1 MPALLKSPAWRS
13 LKAPDF
19 IKNPFRLIYVMVVL
33 AVCLAGLL
41 GAATPILVEL
51 MDGSLSKLVA
61 LPAAMVFGLLVIYDR
76 KLTLL
81 LIVVLRAG
89 GDNALEFTRFSLGGY
104 MVGIGGVIN
113 GIVILLAL
121 LLVFER
127 PKVLPGRAYMAW
139 APFLV
144 ILALGAVHSPFTGES
159 VRLFLQQLS
168 YFAMFVGGYQCV
180 ADRADFRRMLRLV
193 VWSSAIPV
201 LYAFVDIALHFG
213 GGFRLE
219 STFAHPNVLA
229 FYLTVIIVV
238 AFYLLKTMDPGA
250 SGAARL
256 GLVAYVLLLLLM
268 LLLTKTRSAWL
279 ATAIGFALYALI
291 FERRFLVYMVL
302 LGVGALFVPGIGDRL
317 LDLGQGNEV
326 ATYATLNSF
335 AWRVYLWECAFAWM
349 SPLHYVWGLGLQT
362 FAEYSPIF
370 FPLAGKT
377 KFGAH
382 SVFVQLIF
390 ELGVIGLLAFLWQS
404 ASLIRQL
411 ARLLKFDKLA
421 AFSLILIILSF
432 LICSFSDNMFYYL
445 SYNWY
450 LWFVVGAGCA
460 LARVLAATPS
470 KVTASTVPPPMT
482 APYQSAVQPRY

>member
-1 MPALLKSPAWRS
+1 MAALLKSPAWRS

-19 IKNPFRLIYVMVVL
+19 FKNPFRLVYVMVAL
-33 AVCLAGLL
+33 AVCVAGFL

-51 MDGSLSKLVA
+51 MSGNVSKLLA
-61 LPAAMVFGLLVIYDR
+61 LPAAMLFALLVIYDR

-89 GDNALEFTRFSLGGY
+89 GDNALELTRFSLGGY

-113 GIVILLAL
+113 AIVILLAL

-127 PKVLPGRAYMAW
+127 PKVVPGRAYMAW
-139 APFLV
+139 LPFLAITAAGV
-144 ILALGAVHSPFTGES
+144 LHSPFTGEA

-180 ADRADFRRMLRLV
+180 RDEADFRKMLRLAL
-193 VWSSAIPV
+193 WSSAIPV

-213 GGFRLE
+213 GGFRLQ

-229 FYLTVIIVV
+229 FYLTVMIVV
-238 AFYLLKTMDPGA
+238 AFYLLKTMAPTAGDGA
-250 SGAARL
+250 RMSLGAYL
-256 GLVAYVLLLLLM
+256 LLLLLM

-279 ATAIGFALYALI
+279 ATAISFALYAVV
-291 FERRFLVYMVL
+291 FERRYLIYMVV
-302 LGVGALFVPGIGDRL
+302 LGVAALFVPGVGDRL
-317 LDLGQGNEV
+317 GDLGQGNEV

-335 AWRVYLWECAFAWM
+335 AWRVYLWECALGWM
-349 SPLHYVWGLGLQT
+349 STLSYIWGMGLQT
-362 FAEYSPIF
+362 FSEYSPTF

-390 ELGVIGLLAFLWQS
+390 ELGIIGLVAFLWQS
-404 ASLIRQL
+404 VSVIRQL
-411 ARLLKFDKLA
+411 TALVRADKLA
-421 AFSLILIILSF
+421 AFSLILIVLSF
-432 LICSFSDNMFYYL
+432 LLCSFSDNMFYYL

-460 LARVLAATPS
+460 LGRILWARQAKP
-470 KVTASTVPPPMT
+470 VTQKL
-482 APYQSAVQPRY
+482 Y

>member
-19 IKNPFRLIYVMVVL
+19 IKNPFRLVYVMVVL

-41 GAATPILVEL
+41 GAATPILVDL
-51 MDGSLSKLVA
+51 MGGSLSKLVA

-113 GIVILLAL
+113 AIVILLAL

-127 PKVLPGRAYMAW
+127 PKVLPARAYMAW
-139 APFLV
+139 IPFLL
-144 ILALGAVHSPFTGES
+144 ILIFGALHSPFTGES
-159 VRLFLQQLS
+159 IRLFLQQLS

-180 ADRADFRRMLRLV
+180 SDRDSFRHMMRLV

-201 LYAFVDIALHFG
+201 LYSFVDIALHFG

-238 AFYLLKTMDPGA
+238 AFYLFKTMPVTA

-256 GLVAYVLLLLLM
+256 GLGAYLLLLLM
-268 LLLTKTRSAWL
+268 LLLLTKTRSAWL
-279 ATAIGFALYALI
+279 ATAVGFGLYALI
-291 FERRFLVYMVL
+291 FERRYLLYMVV

-326 ATYATLNSF
+326 ATYAVLNSY
-335 AWRVYLWECAFAWM
+335 AWRVYLWECAFGYM
-349 SPLHYVWGLGLQT
+349 SPLNYLSGLGLQT
-362 FAEYSPIF
+362 FQEYSPIF

-382 SVFVQLIF
+382 SVYVQLIF
-390 ELGVIGLLAFLWQS
+390 EVGVIGLLAFLWQS
-404 ASLIRQL
+404 LSMIRQL
-411 ARLLKFDKLA
+411 TALLKIDRMA
-421 AFSLILIILSF
+421 TFSLVLIVLSF
-432 LICSFSDNMFYYL
+432 LICSYSDNMFYYL

-450 LWFVVGAGCA
+450 LWFAVGAGCA
-460 LARVLAATPS
+460 LGRVMATTPVKAAAP
-470 KVTASTVPPPMT
+470 AALNT
-482 APYQSAVQPRY
+482 APYQSTVQPRY